1 MKTFKWTVPEL
12 PLSEAEKEPRHNNF
26 EEFLDQI
33 GYQPKNGMERFFLK
47 RVSNARSKVN
57 LVWILAYL
65 GFFTLL
71 YHDHDQLWVMWLFL
85 IFVGFQYLFEY
96 TVRKILTEKYS
107 EQTRAANSLHATRS
121 TLG

>member
-1 MKTFKWTVPEL
+1 MKT
-12 PLSEAEKEPRHNNF
+12 
-26 EEFLDQI
+26 
-33 GYQPKNGMERFFLK
+33 
-47 RVSNARSKVN
+47 
-57 LVWILAYL
+57 LAYL

-107 EQTRAANSLHATRS
+107 EQTRAANSLHASRS